1 MPVDPAS
8 VASAALWSIYV
19 GWKELLPWVRRNT
32 DGNGNGAAGEK
43 SAAYWKLELRSGV
56 ADSLKASL
64 EPKIEAQIGL
74 LTDVK
79 NSLGEVNKG
88 VAELVTLERAR
99 QRARR

>member
-1 MPVDPAS
+1 MSVDPAS

-19 GWKELLPWVRRNT
+19 GWKELLPWVRRNA
-32 DGNGNGAAGEK
+32 DGNGAAGEK
-43 SAAYWKLELRSGV
+43 SPAYWKLELRSGV
-56 ADSLKASL
+56 ADSLKTSL

-74 LTDVK
+74 LTDLK

-99 QRARR
+99 QRGRRR